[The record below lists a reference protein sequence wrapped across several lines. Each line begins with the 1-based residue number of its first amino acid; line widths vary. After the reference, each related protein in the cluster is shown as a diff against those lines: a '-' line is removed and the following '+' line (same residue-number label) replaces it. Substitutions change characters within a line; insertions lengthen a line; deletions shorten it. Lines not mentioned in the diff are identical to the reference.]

1 VIGFLART
9 TSRPSRGRAAPS
21 RSPKALDL
29 SKADIFE
36 QASELGRGTDAE
48 PERDGAARSVG
59 RGQYVLGF
67 NLAGL
72 GGVRVGLN
80 YPAHLVSRSS
90 SAIIDDHRR

>member
-9 TSRPSRGRAAPS
+9 TSRPSRARAAPS

-72 GGVRVGLN
+72 GGAGVGLN
-80 YPAHLVSRSS
+80 YPCPLGVRKLECH
-90 SAIIDDHRR
+90 HR